1 MLSSIRT
8 STPLLLSTAFLLM
21 GVGLL
26 HTHIALQG
34 RTLGFSVAMIGVLTS
49 AYYAGF
55 LVGTYTVPRL
65 THRIGHIRTFAFCTA
80 LVTLVVLV
88 QALDPAYGVWLVLRV
103 LQGLLLVGLY
113 AIIESWLNA
122 AAEPAQRSSVFAIY
136 MMVNLGASAVAQQ
149 FLRIRGEG
157 FVLFG
162 VVVATI
168 IGVLVERLILR
179 PMVGENPISI
189 IMVTIGLSA
198 LLNAVVQAFYGTA
211 PKRQPNILPR
221 GSLDI
226 LGASVPINRLVAIVI
241 AGIVLTAF
249 TIFFRKSRHG
259 IAMRAVAD
267 DQQAAMTMGISVRRI
282 FALAWAL
289 AAVSAL
295 IAGIL
300 VADISAVDQNIAA
313 FGLLVFP
320 VVILGGLDSVP
331 GCIVGGLVIGLL
343 KQFTAGY
350 LDPGLA
356 TVIPYIALV
365 LILLVRPYGIFGET
379 RIERV

>member
-1 MLSSIRT
+1 MSTFINQLAYGLADGSI
-8 STPLLLSTAFLLM
+8 L
-21 GVGLL
+21 
-26 HTHIALQG
+26 ALAA
-34 RTLGFSVAMIGVLTS
+34 LGFVLIYKATGV
-49 AYYAGF
+49 
-55 LVGTYTVPRL
+55 
-65 THRIGHIRTFAFCTA
+65 INFA
-80 LVTLVVLV
+80 
-88 QALDPAYGVWLVLRV
+88 
-103 LQGLLLVGLY
+103 QGEFLLVG
-113 AIIESWLNA
+113 A
-122 AAEPAQRSSVFAIY
+122 Y
-136 MMVNLGASAVAQQ
+136 MFYTAFVVMDLPLVVA
-149 FLRIRGEG
+149 
-157 FVLFG
+157 VLFG
-162 VVVATI
+162 VVVATL

-189 IMVTIGLSA
+189 IMVTIGLSSLLKA
-198 LLNAVVQAFYGTA
+198 LVQAFYGTS
-211 PKRQPNILPR
+211 PRSQPNLLPR
-221 GSLDI
+221 GSVDI
-226 LGASVPINRLVAIVI
+226 LGASVPINRLAAIVI
-241 AGIVLTAF
+241 AAIVLTAF
-249 TIFFRKSRHG
+249 TVFFRKSRHG

-295 IAGIL
+295 IAGVL
-300 VADISAVDQNIAA
+300 VGDISAVDNNIAA

-331 GCIVGGLVIGLL
+331 GTIIGGLTIGLL

-356 TVIPYIALV
+356 TVIPYIVLV